1 MKFEIFNFENE
12 GYDRVALFDTDTIIA
27 DRIDELFDDDAFYY
41 VRDCWLGG
49 GCWNSGFM
57 IASPS
62 QYLYDLFVSTY
73 LTFDYG
79 RRSSGWADS
88 WHGGCYSGGEMQG
101 LSAYIFE
108 RLLPQKFGW
117 EQSMSVGDQFDSTLY
132 GRDFSRGNKTHP
144 RAIELDFRVY
154 NLLFPNLLHV
164 DAHSQIVKFYH
175 FAGHACYGKPMDES
189 FNWND
194 PVCGYFGAIF
204 GLTLARLQN
213 RFPDDVWAY
222 GKMSQD
228 SIRKY
233 QKAFFYLC

>member
-1 MKFEIFNFENE
+1 
-12 GYDRVALFDTDTIIA
+12 
-27 DRIDELFDDDAFYY
+27 
-41 VRDCWLGG
+41 
-49 GCWNSGFM
+49 
-57 IASPS
+57 
-62 QYLYDLFVSTY
+62 
-73 LTFDYG
+73 
-79 RRSSGWADS
+79 
-88 WHGGCYSGGEMQG
+88 
-101 LSAYIFE
+101 
-108 RLLPQKFGW
+108 
-117 EQSMSVGDQFDSTLY
+117 MSVGDQFDSTLY

-154 NLLFPNLLHV
+154 NLLFPNLLHM

-222 GKMSQD
+222 GKVSQD
-228 SIRKY
+228 SVRKY
-233 QKAFFYLC
+233 QKAFFS